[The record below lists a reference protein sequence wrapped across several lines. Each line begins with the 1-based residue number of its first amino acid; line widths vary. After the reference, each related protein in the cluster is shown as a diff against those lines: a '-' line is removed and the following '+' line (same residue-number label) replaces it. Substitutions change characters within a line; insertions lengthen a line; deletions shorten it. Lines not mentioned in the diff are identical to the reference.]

1 MPEMHFLI
9 EWPNGRRDRCYS
21 PSYVVAE
28 HIEAGREYAVHDFM
42 ERAARALNLASDRV
56 RERYGFACSSA
67 LDQLASLESAALAL
81 SPDDREGSVKVLAF
95 EKHPPRDA
103 RAAVPRVKSSK

>member
-9 EWPNGRRDRCYS
+9 EWPDGRRDRCYS

-28 HIEAGREYAVHDFM
+28 HIEVGGEYAVADFVA
-42 ERAARALNLASDRV
+42 RAARALNLASDRV

-67 LDQLASLESAALAL
+67 LDQLARLEAAAGAL
-81 SPDDREGSVKVLAF
+81 SPADRARPVKVLAF
-95 EKHPPRDA
+95 DKHPPRDA
-103 RAAVPRVKSSK
+103 RAAESPREES